1 MQVDQ
6 RKFRVVLA
14 ATGLTQARLAA
25 LLGISRATLQRRL
38 DGAIPWRRRE
48 LKLFRRVLGVN
59 VAELAAP
66 TAAEVLARIPKST
79 PPAEQCEV
87 WIFPGGGPDGG
98 VES

>member
-14 ATGLTQARLAA
+14 AAGLTQARLAA

-48 LKLFRRVLGVN
+48 LKLFRRVLGVS

-66 TAAEVLARIPKST
+66 TAAEVLARLPTRT
-79 PPAEQCEV
+79 PPVEPCEV
-87 WIFPGGGPDGG
+87 LMFPAVGPSGG
-98 VES
+98 EKS